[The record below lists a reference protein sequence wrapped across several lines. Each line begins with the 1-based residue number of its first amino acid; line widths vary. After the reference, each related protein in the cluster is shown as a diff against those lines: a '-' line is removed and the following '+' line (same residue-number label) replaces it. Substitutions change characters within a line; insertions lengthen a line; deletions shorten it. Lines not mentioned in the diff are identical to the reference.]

1 MHITEGFLSIYWC
14 AFWFVACIPFLV
26 IGAMKLR
33 KMFIESPEKKLSV
46 AISGAFIFVLSSL
59 KLPSVTGSSS
69 HPTGTGLS
77 TILSGPWIT
86 SILASIVLMF
96 QALLLAHGGI
106 TTLGANIFSMGIVG
120 PFAAYGVFKVMMK
133 AKLHV
138 IPTILA
144 TAFVADFATYLMTSL
159 QLALAYPSNG
169 SVLISLSTFLGIF
182 AITQIPLALLEA
194 VLIVM
199 FFDFLSHSR
208 PELTRPELMF
218 DKERKVPWMSRVAVG
233 AVIALCIALIPM
245 LMYAGQELDGTDD
258 QGGDA
263 ISSIVGDYEPWFDS
277 LFTPSE
283 SAEPW
288 LFLLQ
293 TVIGLVIIGVVLF
306 VARKKFGRSKKPE
319 MKK

>member
-1 MHITEGFLSIYWC
+1 MHIMEGFLSIYWC
-14 AFWFVACIPFLV
+14 MFWFIACIPFLV

-33 KMFIESPEKKLSV
+33 KMFIESPEKKLTV

-86 SILASIVLMF
+86 SILASIVLLF

-120 PFAAYGVFKVMMK
+120 PFAAYGVYKVMMK
-133 AKLHV
+133 AKVHV

-159 QLALAYPSNG
+159 QLALAYPSDG

-218 DKERKVPWMSRVAVG
+218 EKGKKVPWASRIAVG
-233 AVIALCIALIPM
+233 AVIAICIVSIPM
-245 LMYAGQELDGTDD
+245 LMYAGQELDGADD
-258 QGGDA
+258 QGGEAVQSIVSDYTPWF
-263 ISSIVGDYEPWFDS
+263 SSIFEPSDS
-277 LFTPSE
+277 M
-283 SAEPW
+283 EPW
-288 LFLLQ
+288 LFRLQ
-293 TVIGLVIIGVVLF
+293 TVIGLAIICIVLY
-306 VARKKFGRSKKPE
+306 VAWRRYGKPKKQELEK
-319 MKK
+319 